1 MAKLSFSK
9 LGLTKNT
16 DIKTIE
22 YNGQSVEVK
31 QYLPIN
37 DKATIVATILNYTLN
52 NGENRFP
59 NPLQVEVF
67 TLLQVIEKY
76 TNITFTDKQK
86 EDPAKL
92 YDLIIGSGFWTLIKD
107 AININDYNDII
118 RYINESLESFYKY
131 YNSVYGILDNIG
143 KDHETL
149 NLDAT
154 EIQQKL
160 ADPQNMALLKDVL
173 AKLG

>member
-1 MAKLSFSK
+1 MAKISFTK
-9 LGLTKNT
+9 LGLKANQ

-22 YNGQSVEVK
+22 YNGQNIEVK

-37 DKATIVATILNYTLN
+37 DKATLVATILNYTLN

-67 TLLQVIEKY
+67 TLLQIIEKY
-76 TNITFTDKQK
+76 TNITFTEKQK

-92 YDLIIGSGFWTLIKD
+92 YDLITSSGLWELIENNLDTKD
-107 AININDYNDII
+107 YSLLLKYI
-118 RYINESLESFYKY
+118 RESIKAY
-131 YNSVYGILDNIG
+131 YEYHNSIFGILDTIN
-143 KDHETL
+143 KDYNTSSLEAQEIYKYL
-149 NLDAT
+149 N
-154 EIQQKL
+154 
-160 ADPQNMALLKDVL
+160 DPENMSMLRDVL

>member
-16 DIKTIE
+16 DIKTVE
-22 YNGQSVEVK
+22 YNGQNIEVK

-59 NPLQVEVF
+59 NPLQIEVF

-92 YDLIIGSGFWTLIKD
+92 YDLITSSGLWNVIMDNLNMDDYHLLLKHIDKSIK
-107 AININDYNDII
+107 
-118 RYINESLESFYKY
+118 SY
-131 YNSVYGILDNIG
+131 YEYHNSIFGILDSINN
-143 KDHETL
+143 DYSNL

-154 EIQQKL
+154 EIAK
-160 ADPQNMALLKDVL
+160 ALGNPEDMSLLREVL

>member
-9 LGLTKNT
+9 LSLTKNT
-16 DIKTIE
+16 DIKNVE
-22 YNGQSVEVK
+22 YNGQYIEVK

-59 NPLQVEVF
+59 NPLQIEVF

-76 TNITFTDKQK
+76 TNITFTDKQR

-92 YDLIIGSGFWTLIKD
+92 YDLITSSGLWNVIVDNLNMDDYHLLLKHIDKSIK
-107 AININDYNDII
+107 
-118 RYINESLESFYKY
+118 SY
-131 YNSVYGILDNIG
+131 YEYHNSVFGILDSINN
-143 KDHETL
+143 DYSNL

-154 EIQQKL
+154 EIAK
-160 ADPQNMALLKDVL
+160 ALGNPEDMSLLREVL

>member
-9 LGLTKNT
+9 LSLTKNT

-22 YNGQSVEVK
+22 YNGQSIEVK

-67 TLLQVIEKY
+67 TLLQAIEKY

-92 YDLIIGSGFWTLIKD
+92 YDLITSSGLWNVIMDNLNMDDYYLLLKHIDKSIK
-107 AININDYNDII
+107 
-118 RYINESLESFYKY
+118 SY
-131 YNSVYGILDNIG
+131 YEYHNSIFGILDSINN
-143 KDHETL
+143 DYSNL

-154 EIQQKL
+154 EIAK
-160 ADPQNMALLKDVL
+160 ALGNPEDMSLLREVL

>member
-9 LGLTKNT
+9 LSLTKNT

-22 YNGQSVEVK
+22 YNGQNIEVK

-59 NPLQVEVF
+59 NPLQIEVF

-92 YDLIIGSGFWTLIKD
+92 YDLITSSGLWNVIMNNLNMDDYHLLLKHIDKSIK
-107 AININDYNDII
+107 
-118 RYINESLESFYKY
+118 SY
-131 YNSVYGILDNIG
+131 YEYHNSIFGILDSINN
-143 KDHETL
+143 DYSNL

-154 EIQQKL
+154 EIAK
-160 ADPQNMALLKDVL
+160 ALGNPEDMSLLREVL

>member
-16 DIKTIE
+16 DIKTVE
-22 YNGQSVEVK
+22 YNGQIIEVK

-67 TLLQVIEKY
+67 TLLQAIEKY

-92 YDLIIGSGFWTLIKD
+92 YDLITSSGLWNVIMNNLNMDDYHLLLKHIDKSIK
-107 AININDYNDII
+107 
-118 RYINESLESFYKY
+118 SY
-131 YNSVYGILDNIG
+131 YEYHNSIFGILDSINN
-143 KDHETL
+143 DYSNL
-149 NLDAT
+149 NLDAA
-154 EIQQKL
+154 EIAK
-160 ADPQNMALLKDVL
+160 ALGNPEDMSLLREVL

>member
-1 MAKLSFSK
+1 MAKVSFSK
-9 LGLTKNT
+9 LGLTKNAE
-16 DIKTIE
+16 IKNIE
-22 YNGQSVEVK
+22 YNGQNIEVK

-92 YDLIIGSGFWTLIKD
+92 FDLITSSGLWDVIK
-107 AININDYNDII
+107 IHLNENDYNLLLKHIKDSID
-118 RYINESLESFYKY
+118 SY
-131 YNSVYGILDNIG
+131 YTYHNSIFGILDSINN
-143 KDHETL
+143 DYT
-149 NLDAT
+149 NMSLDAI
-154 EIQQKL
+154 EIQKTL
-160 ADPQNMALLKDVL
+160 ADPNNMALLRDVL

>member
-1 MAKLSFSK
+1 MAKVSFSK

-16 DIKTIE
+16 DIKNFE
-22 YNGQSVEVK
+22 YNGQNIEVK

-37 DKATIVATILNYTLN
+37 DKASLVASILNYTLN

-92 YDLIIGSGFWTLIKD
+92 YDLITSSGLWNVIMDNLNMDDYHLLLKHIDKSIK
-107 AININDYNDII
+107 
-118 RYINESLESFYKY
+118 SY
-131 YNSVYGILDNIG
+131 YEYHNSIFGILDSINN
-143 KDHETL
+143 DYSNL

-154 EIQQKL
+154 EIQKKL
-160 ADPQNMALLKDVL
+160 ADPDNLSLVRDVL
-173 AKLG
+173 TKLG